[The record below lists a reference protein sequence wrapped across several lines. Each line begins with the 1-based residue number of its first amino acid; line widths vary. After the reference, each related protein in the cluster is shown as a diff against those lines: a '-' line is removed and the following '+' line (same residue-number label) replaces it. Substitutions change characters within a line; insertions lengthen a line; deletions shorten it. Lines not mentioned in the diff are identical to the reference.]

1 MPIPQVHKL
10 KPLYQKL
17 LEETTCRK
25 KVLCTFFP
33 QAGKNYPQAS
43 CRILVV
49 GKAVNG
55 WCKDSTD
62 PHIETLFS
70 PKGIV
75 NRPDEMVWITKPWD
89 STQSDEYNTRKSAF
103 WRVIKGVSTRVCQ
116 KEDWWNWI
124 AWNNLYK
131 RAPSKGGNPSAKL
144 RKKQLT
150 LCKEILDKEI
160 ELLNPAIIIFF
171 TSGWETP
178 FLPKETPNKEISWG
192 KYRLKMFQYQN
203 RTYIQTVHPQGKKE
217 KEHIEHILSLIN
229 QSRKD

>member
-1 MPIPQVHKL
+1 MPIPQADKL

-17 LEETTCRK
+17 LEATPSQAK
-25 KVLCTFFP
+25 DLCTFFP
-33 QAGKNYPQAS
+33 QAGKNYLQAP

-55 WCKDSTD
+55 WCKGSTD
-62 PHIETLFS
+62 SDIETLFS
-70 PKGIV
+70 PEGIV
-75 NRPDEMVWITKPWD
+75 NRPDEMIWINKLWQ
-89 STQSDEYNTRKSAF
+89 STQSNKYNTRKSAF
-103 WRVIKGVSTRVCQ
+103 WRVIKGVSTQVCQ

-144 RKKQLT
+144 RKGQLN
-150 LCKEILDKEI
+150 LCKEILEKEI
-160 ELLNPAIIIFF
+160 KFLNPNIIIFF
-171 TSGWETP
+171 TSGWENP
-178 FLPKETPNKEISWG
+178 FLAIETPSQEIIWG
-192 KYRLKMFQYQN
+192 KYRLKKFQYQN
-203 RTYIQTVHPQGKKE
+203 RIYIQTVHPQGKNE